1 MWLKIIR
8 CRRCRQLP
16 RKLTGRLGIDII
28 LVMLKLNLKIPLA
41 ISLIGLTVATIT
53 LPFAA
58 VADTQTTNTN
68 VNLAVNPV
76 ISSWTSGPT
85 VTLGAITPDNTG
97 KQSIASDTVTAN
109 TNDTAG
115 LTITMASSTAA
126 TTMVS
131 GANSIAAIGGTPAAP
146 AALTNGT
153 WGWRID
159 SLATFGVGPTS
170 IISNAA
176 PNAGTFAA
184 MPATGSPYTIKT
196 TAATGSTTNTV
207 WYSSRVNNA
216 QPIGTYNATVTYTI
230 ITN

>member
-1 MWLKIIR
+1 MLTLKNKHIM
-8 CRRCRQLP
+8 
-16 RKLTGRLGIDII
+16 GFA
-28 LVMLKLNLKIPLA
+28 LA
-41 ISLIGLTVATIT
+41 GTVIAAMT

-58 VADTQTTNTN
+58 TADTQTTNTN
-68 VNLAVNPV
+68 VNLTVNPV

-85 VTLGAITPDNTG
+85 VTLGAITPDTTG

-115 LTITMASSTAA
+115 LTITMASSSAA

-131 GANSIAAIGGTPAAP
+131 GANTIAAIGGTPAAP
-146 AALTNGT
+146 VALTNGT

-159 SLATFGVGPTS
+159 SLATFGAGPTTL
-170 IISNAA
+170 ISNAA

-184 MPATGSPYTIKT
+184 MPATSSPYTIKT
-196 TAATGSTTNTV
+196 TAATGSSTNTV

-216 QPIGTYNATVTYTI
+216 QAIGAYVATVTYTI

>member
-1 MWLKIIR
+1 MVTLKN
-8 CRRCRQLP
+8 
-16 RKLTGRLGIDII
+16 KYI
-28 LVMLKLNLKIPLA
+28 LVFALA
-41 ISLIGLTVATIT
+41 GTALAAST

-58 VADTQTTNTN
+58 VADTQTSNTA
-68 VNLAVNPV
+68 VDLTVNPV

-85 VTLGAITPDNTG
+85 VTLGAITPDTTG

-115 LTITMASSTAA
+115 LTITMSSSSAV

-131 GANSIAAIGGTPAAP
+131 GANSITAIGGTPAAP
-146 AALTNGT
+146 VVLTNGT

-159 SLATFGVGPTS
+159 SLATFGAGPTS
-170 IISNAA
+170 VISNAA

-216 QPIGTYNATVTYTI
+216 QAIGAYVATVTYTI
-230 ITN
+230 TTN

>member
-1 MWLKIIR
+1 MLTLKNKHIM
-8 CRRCRQLP
+8 
-16 RKLTGRLGIDII
+16 GFA
-28 LVMLKLNLKIPLA
+28 LV
-41 ISLIGLTVATIT
+41 GTVVAAMT
-53 LPFAA
+53 LPFTA
-58 VADTQTTNTN
+58 VADIQTTNTN
-68 VNLAVNPV
+68 VNLTVNPV
-76 ISSWTSGPT
+76 ISSWASGPT

-115 LTITMASSTAA
+115 LTITMASNSAA

-131 GANSIAAIGGTPAAP
+131 GANTIAAIGGTPAAP
-146 AALTNGT
+146 IALTNGT

-159 SLATFGVGPTS
+159 SLATFGAGPTTL
-170 IISNAA
+170 ISNAA

-184 MPATGSPYTIKT
+184 IPATGSPYTIKA

-216 QPIGTYNATVTYTI
+216 QPIGAYVATVTYTI
-230 ITN
+230 TTN

>member
-1 MWLKIIR
+1 MLTLKNKHIV
-8 CRRCRQLP
+8 
-16 RKLTGRLGIDII
+16 GFA
-28 LVMLKLNLKIPLA
+28 LA
-41 ISLIGLTVATIT
+41 GTALAAMT

-68 VNLAVNPV
+68 VDLTVNPV
-76 ISSWTSGPT
+76 ISSWSSGPT
-85 VTLGAITPDNTG
+85 VTLGAITPDTTG

-115 LTITMASSTAA
+115 LTITMASSSAA
-126 TTMVS
+126 TTMAS
-131 GANSIAAIGGTPAAP
+131 GANTIAAIGGSPAAP
-146 AALTNGT
+146 VALTNGT

-159 SLATFGVGPTS
+159 SLATFGAGPTS
-170 IISNAA
+170 VISNAA

-196 TAATGSTTNTV
+196 TATTGSSTNTV

-216 QPIGTYNATVTYTI
+216 QAIGAYTATVTYTI
-230 ITN
+230 TTN